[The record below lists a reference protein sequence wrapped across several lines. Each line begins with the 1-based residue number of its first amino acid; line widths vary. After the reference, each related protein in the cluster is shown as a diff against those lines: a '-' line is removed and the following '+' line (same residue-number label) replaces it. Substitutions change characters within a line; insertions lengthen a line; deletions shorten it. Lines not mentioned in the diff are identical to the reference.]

1 MPHPD
6 PQAHRPPAPDSAS
19 SPLAPTPG
27 WRLVRRPHGHVD
39 FVDGAGK
46 VFSDV
51 DVLRAFPVTAPQGPV
66 AIVSADG
73 DELAWLDSLENL
85 PEALQSSLVAELAT
99 REFLPLIERIEAIS
113 DDDPPAPS
121 WWTPQVSATG
131 SPTSPPS
138 TPPACGSWK
147 RRWSEAAAVPASLP
161 ISPRLPRRRSASG
174 RPLARGRK
182 LERLHR
188 WRRLEGPFFREF
200 PRKKVNKPLE
210 DRVHGISLGSA
221 LSQRRSD
228 GRHHAQFVSSRGVH
242 FVRSGRSAGASP
254 SS

>member
-6 PQAHRPPAPDSAS
+6 PQAHRPPASDSAS
-19 SPLAPTPG
+19 GPVAPTPG
-27 WRLVRRPHGHVD
+27 WRLIRRPHGHVD

-113 DDDPPAPS
+113 DDDP
-121 WWTPQVSATG
+121 QVWSVATDRGQRRFILASIDDIDRLPDGSVFVVDATG
-131 SPTSPPS
+131 VRYRIAAVAALDPTS
-138 TPPACGSWK
+138 
-147 RRWSEAAAVPASLP
+147 L
-161 ISPRLPRRRSASG
+161 RL
-174 RPLARGRK
+174 
-182 LERLHR
+182 LEKTM
-188 WRRLEGPFFREF
+188 E
-200 PRKKVNKPLE
+200 
-210 DRVHGISLGSA
+210 
-221 LSQRRSD
+221 
-228 GRHHAQFVSSRGVH
+228 
-242 FVRSGRSAGASP
+242 
-254 SS
+254 

>member
-113 DDDPPAPS
+113 DDDPPAWSVVTDRGRRRFILASIDDIDRLPDGS
-121 WWTPQVSATG
+121 AFVVDATG
-131 SPTSPPS
+131 VRYRIADVAALDPTS
-138 TPPACGSWK
+138 
-147 RRWSEAAAVPASLP
+147 L
-161 ISPRLPRRRSASG
+161 RL
-174 RPLARGRK
+174 
-182 LERLHR
+182 LEKTM
-188 WRRLEGPFFREF
+188 E
-200 PRKKVNKPLE
+200 
-210 DRVHGISLGSA
+210 
-221 LSQRRSD
+221 
-228 GRHHAQFVSSRGVH
+228 
-242 FVRSGRSAGASP
+242 
-254 SS
+254 